1 METTEDPSV
10 LAIVGASPQMIDLK
24 AAILKIAPRNT
35 TVLIT
40 GETGTGKEMFAQAIY
55 HGSLRRYK
63 PFVRVNC
70 AAIPESLL
78 ESELFGY
85 ADGTFTGGRRGGYL
99 GKFAQADGGTVFL
112 DEVAELPL
120 PIQAKLLRF
129 IQEKEIQRLG
139 ESQPRRLNVRLVAAT
154 NANLGQLVKY
164 NKFRSDLYYR
174 LNVVTLEIPPLR
186 DRREDIIPLCRQ
198 FMRQLNQEFD
208 YRIYRLSPEVL
219 RLFNAYSWPGNVRE
233 LQNVLEVA
241 YNLSAG
247 GPELRME
254 HMAKYLK
261 EWMQEQDNQKILAAK
276 AKTGEYTPA
285 ADLDQ
290 PALKPGPDDQATIQ
304 AAVGNLPPGEFRTW
318 QEYLNLVGKRPL
330 GEIMDALE
338 EELLRYLLRH
348 QHNRSQVAGLLG
360 ISRPALYKKM
370 QKYSL
375 SGESEG

>member
-10 LAIVGASPQMIDLK
+10 VSIVGASLPIIDMK

-55 HGSLRRYK
+55 QGSLRRFK
-63 PFVRVNC
+63 PFVKVNC

-85 ADGTFTGGRRGGYL
+85 ADGTFTGGRKGGYI

-120 PIQAKLLRF
+120 HLQAKLLRF
-129 IQEKEIQRLG
+129 IQEREIQRLG
-139 ESQPRRLNVRLVAAT
+139 ESEPRRLNVRLIAAT

-198 FMRQLNQEFD
+198 FMQQLNEEFE
-208 YRIYRLSPEVL
+208 YRIYRLASDVM
-219 RLFNAYSWPGNVRE
+219 RLFNVYPWPGNVRE
-233 LQNVLEVA
+233 LQNVIEVA
-241 YNLSAG
+241 YNLSDG

-261 EWMQEQDNQKILAAK
+261 EWLLEQANQEILAVK
-276 AKTGEYTPA
+276 ADTEPIPTDSVIDKKSGQANLFSHFPA
-285 ADLDQ
+285 HSAD
-290 PALKPGPDDQATIQ
+290 
-304 AAVGNLPPGEFRTW
+304 GNLPPREFRAW
-318 QEYLNLVGKRPL
+318 QEYLSWVGKRPL
-330 GEIMDALE
+330 AEIMDSLE

-348 QHNRSQVAGLLG
+348 ERNRSQLAGILG

-370 QKYSL
+370 QKYSID
-375 SGESEG
+375 EDYVN